1 MKKIII
7 LLTIGIIQ
15 LGFSQSKKEIEVG
28 DFSKLSVYDKI
39 EVTLVSSDNNKVE
52 ITGNDIDNVS
62 VVNKNGSLKIKMNL
76 VNSFQGD
83 NVKATLYYKKLD
95 QITAESGSSIKG
107 SDRIKAVSLDVNAKN
122 GSTINL
128 IVDSERL
135 NVKAGSGSIAQISG
149 KASVQDVLSNS
160 GAKVQNKDLLSNQ
173 TDVTVNAG
181 GQAEVN
187 AAELVNAKTRAG
199 GEIIIYGSPKKI
211 NEKSIAGGIIKQ
223 ANK

>member
-15 LGFSQSKKEIEVG
+15 LGFSQNKKEIEVG

-39 EVTLVSSDNNKVE
+39 EVTLVSSDKNKVE

-135 NVKAGSGSIAQISG
+135 NVKAGSGSIAQLSG

-160 GAKVQNKDLLSNQ
+160 DRTFLLISWDLSCVKVGNMPLHLVVQCLDHGTHLLYL
-173 TDVTVNAG
+173 AG
-181 GQAEVN
+181 SI
-187 AAELVNAKTRAG
+187 LS
-199 GEIIIYGSPKKI
+199 GE
-211 NEKSIAGGIIKQ
+211 
-223 ANK
+223 